1 MDEVIALSISS
12 FDLLNENQSFGIQY
26 MKYDKPTSM
35 PSEHYHDHFEIYYQL
50 TGERYY
56 FIKDRSYYVKKG
68 DIIVINKTELHK
80 TSFAGAEVY
89 ERILINF
96 KEDYIRDMLNS
107 SEDMDP
113 MELFSR
119 DVNVYSL
126 SLSEQNFAE
135 QLLNKML
142 DENKKRAD
150 GFNLYMKISLL
161 ELLIFL
167 NRLSWK
173 AQNHYLEF
181 PSALHKKISTVAK
194 YISNNYFLELTLNG
208 LSLEFHVSP
217 FYLSRTFKE
226 VTGIT
231 LTEYINITRIK
242 EAQRLLVDTNLGV
255 SEIAEKVGFDSSTH
269 FGRVFK
275 SIVQVPPLK
284 FRKIN
289 IGNKN

>member
-1 MDEVIALSISS
+1 MSISS

-26 MKYDKPTSM
+26 MKYEKPKSM

-56 FIKDRSYYVKKG
+56 FIKDRSYYIKKG

-80 TSFAGAEVY
+80 TSFAGADVY

-96 KEDYIRDMLNS
+96 KDEYIKDLLNS
-107 SEDMDP
+107 SNDMDP
-113 MELFSR
+113 LELFKR

-126 SLSEQNFAE
+126 SLSEQNFVE

-142 DENKKRAD
+142 EEDKKRAD
-150 GFNLYMKISLL
+150 GFNLYIKISLI

-167 NRLSWK
+167 NRLSK
-173 AQNHYLEF
+173 KLENHYLEF
-181 PSALHKKISTVAK
+181 PSALHKKIYTIAK
-194 YISNNYFLELTLNG
+194 YIRTNYYLELTLTD
-208 LSLEFHVSP
+208 LSEVFHVSP

-231 LTEYINITRIK
+231 LTEYINVTRIK
-242 EAQRLLVDTNLGV
+242 EAQRLLVDTKLSV
-255 SEIAEKVGFDSSTH
+255 SDIAEKVGFDSSTH

-284 FRKIN
+284 YRKIN
-289 IGNKN
+289 TSSKD